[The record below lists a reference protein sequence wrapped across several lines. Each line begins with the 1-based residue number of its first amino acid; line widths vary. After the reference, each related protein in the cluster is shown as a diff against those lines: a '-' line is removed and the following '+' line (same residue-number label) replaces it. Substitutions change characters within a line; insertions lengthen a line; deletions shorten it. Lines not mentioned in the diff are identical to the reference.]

1 MSAEAPGTF
10 SCVVDRHPR
19 FHKEAL
25 RWYACLTEAAG
36 VDPADLVVHTVG
48 GSSSDALDRLV
59 SAGVTVRAVE
69 PFDGRSPHCN
79 KISGALALA
88 DKGVDGLAVLCDT
101 DIAVLEDPRRVAVAD
116 DAMAAKTVDA
126 PVPSLEVLQSVFIAA
141 GIDAPPPVPLPW
153 GPGEQTLAGNA
164 NGGLYLVPG
173 ALLGRLSAAWA
184 RWARWLLD
192 RTELLAGWAV
202 HVDQVAMALALRAE
216 GVTPLTLEVRW
227 NTPTHDLAR
236 IPADPPAP
244 AVLHYH
250 QRVNTEGL
258 IELTGSAA
266 IDGQVDRANRAIAS
280 ASAKTSPT
288 VACEGRRLPPD
299 GSPEVAGNRPSVLPT
314 RLLDA
319 LRPSRVLEL
328 RAGAVTGDRAA
339 DLVVVPEPLAPSA
352 LGDRNVIAGLWRS
365 TGRALV
371 VSIHADERSVGALR
385 STFALV
391 ASDAELYP
399 LPDSRD
405 RGGLG
410 HRRMLVLR
418 APLPR
423 HPRDYGAGSLDAI
436 VDRHPDPVALAE
448 LRLHAWDTLGFYPD
462 HAPRL
467 WEYPVVA
474 GLIRSRLAGGGRLV
488 DIGAGVTPLPSF
500 LTGQGFVVD
509 TVDSSD
515 IRRTWPPEPD
525 WNEWDFLDYGHAGL
539 AHRSWNTTLGE
550 LPWRPAF
557 DGAYSVSVIEHMPA
571 ADRRSL
577 LAEVSSRVR
586 QGGLVVLTIDLVR
599 GEDTLWNRNRGIA
612 VEDPATHGTFSDIV
626 DECGEVGL
634 ELDAEERVRDWGK
647 VDVDI
652 GLLVLVQRRQ
662 PSTSRWRR
670 TLGRLAGRTA

>member
-1 MSAEAPGTF
+1 MSAEAPGTV

-19 FHKEAL
+19 FHREAL

-36 VDPADLVVHTVG
+36 VDPTDLVVHTVG
-48 GSSSDALDRLV
+48 GSSSEALDRLV
-59 SAGVTVRAVE
+59 SAGVTVQAVE

-126 PVPSLEVLQSVFIAA
+126 PVPSLEVLQSVFAVA

-184 RWARWLLD
+184 HWARWLLD

-227 NTPTHDLAR
+227 NTPTHDLTR

-250 QRVNTEGL
+250 QRVTTEGL

-266 IDGQVDRANRAIAS
+266 IDGQIDRANRAIAS
-280 ASAKTSPT
+280 SSVWTAPTIASES
-288 VACEGRRLPPD
+288 RRLSSD

-319 LRPSRVLEL
+319 LRPSHVLEL
-328 RAGAVTGDRAA
+328 GAGEVTGDRTA
-339 DLVVVPEPLAPSA
+339 DLVVVPEPLAQPA
-352 LGDRNVIAGLWRS
+352 PGDRNVIGGLWRS

-371 VSIHADERSVGALR
+371 VSIPADERSVGALR
-385 STFALV
+385 SAFALE
-391 ASDAELYP
+391 APDAELYP
-399 LPDSRD
+399 LPDSQAGSD
-405 RGGLG
+405 GA
-410 HRRMLVLR
+410 HRRVLVLR
-418 APLPR
+418 PPLPR
-423 HPRDYGAGSLDAI
+423 HPRDYGTGSLDAL
-436 VDRHPDPVALAE
+436 VDRHPDPIALAE

-474 GLIRSRLAGGGRLV
+474 GLIRSRLAKGSRLV

-515 IRRTWPPEPD
+515 VRRTWPPQPD
-525 WNEWDFLDYGHAGL
+525 WNEWDFLDYGQAGL
-539 AHRSWNTTLGE
+539 AHRSWNTTLDN
-550 LPWRPAF
+550 LPRRPAF

-577 LAEVSSRVR
+577 LAEVSSRVGH
-586 QGGLVVLTIDLVR
+586 GGLVVLTIDLVR
-599 GEDTLWNRNRGIA
+599 GEDTLWNRNRGLA
-612 VEDPATHGTFSDIV
+612 VEDPAVHGTFSDIV
-626 DECGEVGL
+626 DECNAVGREL
-634 ELDAEERVRDWGK
+634 EAEERVRRWGE
-647 VDVDI
+647 VEVDI
-652 GLLVLVQRRQ
+652 GLLVRVQRGR
-662 PSTSRWRR
+662 PGASRWRR
-670 TLGRLAGRTA
+670 ALGRLAG